1 MPMGVGIMSTKK
13 PMVLVLAGPNGSG
26 KSTITKFFDVVGEYT
41 NADDIVSATGMDNL
55 AAARMADEKRYSA
68 IKEKRDFTFET
79 VLSSEYKF
87 DILNKAKA
95 EGYFIKRVFV
105 LTVNPYINVARVQM
119 RVANGSHFVE
129 KDKILSRYYKS
140 LANIKKLLE
149 ICDIMHVYDNT
160 VTPTRIIRKHKDDIS
175 TFASEIWSE
184 EQILKLMY

>member
-1 MPMGVGIMSTKK
+1 
-13 PMVLVLAGPNGSG
+13 
-26 KSTITKFFDVVGEYT
+26 
-41 NADDIVSATGMDNL
+41 
-55 AAARMADEKRYSA
+55 
-68 IKEKRDFTFET
+68 
-79 VLSSEYKF
+79 
-87 DILNKAKA
+87 
-95 EGYFIKRVFV
+95 
-105 LTVNPYINVARVQM
+105 M

-129 KDKILSRYYKS
+129 KDKILSIYYKS